1 MQSDYILI
9 NRNELADLV
18 TKAVRDALQ
27 QKRLVYGINGIAQ
40 LFGVSRTMVNN
51 IKRSGVIN
59 RAIKQR
65 GRTIITDADL
75 ALELWGQR
83 GRRKTL

>member
-40 LFGVSRTMVNN
+40 LFGVSRTMANN
-51 IKRSGVIN
+51 INRSGVIN

>member
-9 NRNELADLV
+9 NRNEL
-18 TKAVRDALQ
+18 
-27 QKRLVYGINGIAQ
+27 
-40 LFGVSRTMVNN
+40 
-51 IKRSGVIN
+51 
-59 RAIKQR
+59 
-65 GRTIITDADL
+65 ADL

>member
-40 LFGVSRTMVNN
+40 LFGVSRTMANN

-59 RAIKQR
+59 RALTQS

>member
-1 MQSDYILI
+1 MQSDYIL
-9 NRNELADLV
+9 
-18 TKAVRDALQ
+18 
-27 QKRLVYGINGIAQ
+27 
-40 LFGVSRTMVNN
+40 
-51 IKRSGVIN
+51 IN

>member
-18 TKAVRDALQ
+18 TKTVRDALQ

-40 LFGVSRTMVNN
+40 LFGVSRTMANN

>member
-1 MQSDYILI
+1 MQFDYILI

-27 QKRLVYGINGIAQ
+27 QKRLVYGINVISQ
-40 LFGVSRTMVNN
+40 LFGVSRTMANN

>member
-1 MQSDYILI
+1 MLSDYVLI

-27 QKRLVYGINGIAQ
+27 QKRLVYGIDGIAD
-40 LFGVSRTMVNN
+40 LFGVSRTSANA
-51 IKRSGVIN
+51 IKKSGVID

>member
-27 QKRLVYGINGIAQ
+27 QKRLVYGIKEAEEKPFKI
-40 LFGVSRTMVNN
+40 L
-51 IKRSGVIN
+51 
-59 RAIKQR
+59 
-65 GRTIITDADL
+65 
-75 ALELWGQR
+75 
-83 GRRKTL
+83 

>member
-40 LFGVSRTMVNN
+40 LFGISRTMANN